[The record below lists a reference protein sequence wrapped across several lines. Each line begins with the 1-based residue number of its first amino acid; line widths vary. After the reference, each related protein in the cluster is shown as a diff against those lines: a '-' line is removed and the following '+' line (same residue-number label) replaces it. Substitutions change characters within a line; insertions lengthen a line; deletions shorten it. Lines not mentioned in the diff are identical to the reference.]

1 MAVVALV
8 EWAGKPVPNIDLH
21 GRAGMPAPQENIPQ
35 ENIPQENIPQETSW
49 QQPGS

>member
-1 MAVVALV
+1 MGILARSA
-8 EWAGKPVPNIDLH
+8 PQDLH

-35 ENIPQENIPQETSW
+35 ENIPQKTSW